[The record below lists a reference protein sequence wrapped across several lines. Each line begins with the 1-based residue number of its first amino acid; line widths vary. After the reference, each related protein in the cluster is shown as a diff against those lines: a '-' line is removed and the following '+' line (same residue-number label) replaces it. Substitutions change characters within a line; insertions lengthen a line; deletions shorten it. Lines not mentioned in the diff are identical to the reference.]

1 MHRLTTHQQIV
12 ALFADAGLTRN
23 EALAYLALLES
34 PEEEGLTG
42 YEVAARS
49 GIPRSAVYAVMRKL
63 ETARAC
69 FSTGESP
76 ARYRATAPAT
86 LVGDMR
92 YHAVGQLD
100 KLASELDRFPKRSFP
115 EPIWTYASYDDVI
128 ARTDAMIRRAER
140 SVYLSLW
147 AREAAAL
154 APALAEVADRKLHRV
169 VFSTDRLGTPPPGFS
184 VWSDELTSDAEK
196 ATWSHK
202 ILAIVD
208 RREAVIGGAEPDA
221 DNHAVHTRNPSL
233 VDVATNHVILD
244 ITLLAQRTGRDCS
257 DDVSP
262 MMRPHLL

>member
-1 MHRLTTHQQIV
+1 MTTQDQIV
-12 ALFADAGLTRN
+12 SLFVELGLTRN

-69 FSTGESP
+69 FATGESP
-76 ARYRATAPAT
+76 ARYRATAPST
-86 LVGDMR
+86 LIGDMR
-92 YHAVGQLD
+92 DEAVGRLD
-100 KLASELDRFPKRSFP
+100 RLSSELERFPKRSFP
-115 EPIWTYASYDDVI
+115 EPIWTYASYDEVL
-128 ARTDAMIRRAER
+128 ARTDAMIRNARR

-147 AREAAAL
+147 DREAKRL
-154 APALAEVADRKLHRV
+154 APALAAVADRDLHRV
-169 VFSTDRLGTPPPGFS
+169 VFSTDHLTTALPGFS
-184 VWSDELTSDAEK
+184 VWCDDKTSDAQK
-196 ATWSHK
+196 ALWSHK

-208 RREAVIGGAEPDA
+208 RTEAMIGGAEPDA

-244 ITLLAQRTGRDCS
+244 ITLLAQRTGRACDE
-257 DDVSP
+257 DVAP
-262 MMRPHLL
+262 MMRPHLD

>member
-1 MHRLTTHQQIV
+1 VTTQDQIV
-12 ALFADAGLTRN
+12 ALFGDAGLTRN

-34 PEEEGLTG
+34 PEPEGLTG

-63 ETARAC
+63 EGARAC
-69 FSTGESP
+69 FATGESP

-86 LVGDMR
+86 LVSDMR
-92 YHAVGQLD
+92 DHAVGQLD
-100 KLASELDRFPKRSFP
+100 RLGAQLERFPKRAFP
-115 EPIWTYASYDDVI
+115 EPIWTYGSYDDVI

-147 AREAAAL
+147 SREAVRL
-154 APALAEVADRKLHRV
+154 LPALQEVADRVLHRV
-169 VFSTDRLGTPPPGFS
+169 VFSTDQLTASLPGFS

-208 RREAVIGGAEPDA
+208 RREAVIGGCEPGA

-244 ITLLAQRTGRDCS
+244 ITLLAQRTGRAC
-257 DDVSP
+257 DDVVAP

>member
-1 MHRLTTHQQIV
+1 VTAQDQIV
-12 ALFADAGLTRN
+12 SLFVQVGLTRN

-69 FSTGESP
+69 FTAGDSP
-76 ARYRATAPAT
+76 ARYRATAPST
-86 LVGDMR
+86 LVADMR
-92 YHAVGQLD
+92 DQAVGQLD
-100 KLASELDRFPKRSFP
+100 RLAAELARFPKRSFP
-115 EPIWTYASYDDVI
+115 EPIWTYASYDDVL
-128 ARTDAMIRRAER
+128 ARIDALIRRAER

-147 AREAAAL
+147 NREASRL
-154 APALAEVADRKLHRV
+154 APALEAVADRNLHRV
-169 VFSTDRLGTPPPGFS
+169 VFSTDRLQTLPAGFS
-184 VWSDELTSDAEK
+184 IWSDELTSDAEK

-208 RREAVIGGAEPDA
+208 RKEAVIGGCEPEA

-257 DDVSP
+257 AIVAP